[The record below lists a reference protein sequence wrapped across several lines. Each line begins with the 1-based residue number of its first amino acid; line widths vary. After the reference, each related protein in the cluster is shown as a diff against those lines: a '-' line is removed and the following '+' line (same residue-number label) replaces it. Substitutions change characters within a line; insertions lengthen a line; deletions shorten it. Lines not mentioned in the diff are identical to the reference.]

1 MLVWGVS
8 SESHNASLSVLSDD
22 TFLFAS
28 ESERFSGIKND
39 AYLNDNIINYALQF
53 GKPELI
59 CWYENPYK
67 KNS

>member
-1 MLVWGVS
+1 MIIWGVS

-39 AYLNDNIINYALQF
+39 AYLNDNIINYALQVW
-53 GKPELI
+53 KT
-59 CWYENPYK
+59 
-67 KNS
+67 